1 MCAFRQH
8 EGLDADGDEPMPAVG
23 GQLVFEGPQTLE
35 EALNSDIES
44 IRGTRMRMLNELHE
58 RIAVAQAHS
67 DQEFVW
73 QLEELLEWWINA
85 I

>member
-1 MCAFRQH
+1 
-8 EGLDADGDEPMPAVG
+8 MPAAG

-35 EALNSDIES
+35 EAVNSDIES
-44 IRGTRMRMLNELHE
+44 IHGTRMPMLNELHD

-67 DQEFVW
+67 DQELVW
-73 QLEELLEWWINA
+73 QLEEQLDWWINA